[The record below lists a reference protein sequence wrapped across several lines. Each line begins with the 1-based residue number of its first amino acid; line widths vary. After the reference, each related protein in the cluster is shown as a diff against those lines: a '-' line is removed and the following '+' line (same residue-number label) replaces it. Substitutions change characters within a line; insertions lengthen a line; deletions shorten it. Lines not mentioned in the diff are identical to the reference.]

1 MALLPTV
8 PGVYFEPRPRK
19 PEVQLV
25 RTDVVGFI
33 GFESRI
39 RNASDASRILN
50 PAVPQG
56 HRFAI
61 DVTEFN
67 VDVGQSRAKVPAI
80 DNLILSHDAVS
91 IPINDNQSIV
101 YSVNAVQTGS
111 GIARLVIATGTT
123 AVTGRERAPS
133 EADITPLISAVID
146 GSTPSA
152 LTGGPPPTGH
162 SFKVD
167 IAPFEIC
174 LGDAHLQ
181 VTSVTNFVLS
191 ENLTSIPIADGES
204 IVYAVVLAELNS
216 TPQFLAV
223 GGRAAVTGKELPP
236 PDALLRDTVLSTLGN
251 RAWTRIANVRISRTG
266 NSIQLTVDDY
276 AWTRLADIH
285 VKRQST
291 AINLLIVPTLPPAQL
306 EDWNDYLYT
315 FGTPVEDGTY
325 LAKAVRAYFSNG
337 GRRCYVA
344 SIKRPDFEDVTG
356 LAHALTDM
364 IGVKGDNLT
373 EATGLERLLLINDVS
388 VVDAPD
394 LYALRDAPVNKS
406 FELPGT
412 TEQACFEDCAT
423 FTAVT
428 LTGEALLASRR
439 REPLYTDPQVLTAQ
453 RQMLIRVVDES
464 WRVLLLFSVPVELNP
479 SSGRF
484 EGPGKEKAKQ
494 WQQDLSALGEEPHK
508 MSCAA
513 LYFPWVLV
521 QEQVG
526 EPVYDMPPTP
536 LVAGVIARRDLARGA
551 YISPANE
558 TLRGA
563 VGTTHPISDDINSE
577 LYEPPTNINVL
588 RSFPG
593 YGVQLWGARTLSSD
607 KWLRYVAVRRGLSAI
622 ERRALDALQP
632 LVFEPHNATLW
643 LQITQMLLG
652 ILLPI
657 FESGALRG
665 ERPEQAFY
673 IRCDSSVN
681 PPEQMENGIL
691 VCEVGVAIAAP
702 AEFIVFRLGRREG
715 AIEVME

>member
-1 MALLPTV
+1 MASLPTV
-8 PGVYFEPRPRK
+8 PGVYFAPRPRK
-19 PEVQLV
+19 PEVLLA

-33 GFESRI
+33 GFESRL
-39 RNASDASRILN
+39 RNASEASRILD
-50 PAVPQG
+50 PVIPQG

-61 DVTEFN
+61 DMAEFN
-67 VDVGQSRAKVPAI
+67 VDVGQSRAKLPAI
-80 DNLILSHDAVS
+80 NNLVLSEDGLF
-91 IPINDNQSIV
+91 IPVANNQSIV
-101 YSVNAVQTGS
+101 YSINAVQTGS
-111 GIARLVIATGTT
+111 GTARVVTATGT
-123 AVTGRERAPS
+123 AAITGRERAPTDS
-133 EADITPLISAVID
+133 DIVPLIPAVVN

-162 SFKVD
+162 AFRVD
-167 IAPFEIC
+167 IQAFDIS
-174 LGDAHLQ
+174 LGSVHLQ
-181 VTSVTNFVLS
+181 VAPVVNFVLS
-191 ENLTSIPIADGES
+191 ENTVAIPITDGQS
-204 IVYAVVLAELNS
+204 IVYAVALAEFNN

-223 GGRAAVTGKELPP
+223 AGREATTGKELPP
-236 PDALLRDTVLSTLGN
+236 PDALLRDRVLSTLGN
-251 RAWTRIANVRISRTG
+251 RAWTRIANVHIRRTG
-266 NSIQLTVDDY
+266 NTIQLTVDDT

-285 VKRQST
+285 VKRQGT
-291 AINLLIVPTLPPAQL
+291 AINLLVVPALPPAQL

-315 FGTPVEDGTY
+315 FGTPVEDGAF

-344 SIKRPDFEDVTG
+344 SVQRPDFEDPAG
-356 LAHALTDM
+356 LQKALVDM

-373 EATGLERLLLINDVS
+373 TATGLERLLLIDEVS
-388 VVDAPD
+388 VVDVPD
-394 LYALRDAPVNKS
+394 LYAMRDAPVNKS

-412 TEQACFEDCAT
+412 TEQACFENCST

-428 LTGEALLASRR
+428 LTGDALLATRR
-439 REPLYTDPQVLTAQ
+439 REPLYTDTQVLDAQ
-453 RQMLIRVVDES
+453 LKMLIRVVAEC
-464 WRVLLLFSVPVELNP
+464 WRVLLLFNVPVELNP

-494 WQQDLSALGEEPHK
+494 WQQNLTALGEEPHK

-521 QEQVG
+521 QEQV
-526 EPVYDMPPTP
+526 EAPVYDMPPTP
-536 LVAGVIARRDLARGA
+536 LVAGVIARRDLDRGA

-577 LYEPPTNINVL
+577 LYEPPTNINIV

-593 YGVQLWGARTLSSD
+593 YGVQVWGARTLSSD
-607 KWLRYVAVRRGLSAI
+607 VWLRYVAVRRGLSAI

-632 LVFEPHNATLW
+632 LVFEPHNSTLW
-643 LQITQMLLG
+643 LQITQMVLS

-657 FESGALRG
+657 YESGALRG
-665 ERPEQAFY
+665 ERPDQAFY

-681 PPEQMENGIL
+681 PPEQMENGLL